1 MVEHSNKYDMKKY
14 ILLLL
19 VAAFVS
25 CTKDDVAI
33 SDFTPEDGY
42 ITFTSGD
49 NGTRT
54 AIKENAGDDNDEIV
68 WQAGDKIGI
77 YSPQISQARNYAV
90 EVSANDA
97 DKRNVSFVTDLQYA
111 STVSHNFYAYYPHSP
126 NNPSSNSTT
135 EISGNLTPT
144 QDGSIAPNAFMW
156 AKATEVAAG
165 SKDVAL
171 NFQHPFTYLDIKLK
185 SSSAHI
191 GKKLHTLTFVAEEGK
206 TLAGDYTLNFTTG
219 TLNFTKTYN
228 SVSASADI
236 TLSAEAQN
244 MYMVINPADLADT
257 DVKIIAVLKDGNG
270 NLTTLKSTKAG
281 KTFAAQTRTEV
292 ELDVDAM
299 SDASTEPAPIADA
312 NLKAMLLAAV
322 EADPDIADDN
332 STEVSF
338 AEIQKIKTLVVG
350 ERVDPETMA
359 ATASANVALANAP
372 ATRADSGTEITSI
385 QGVEFMTS
393 LEEFH
398 FKRTEYVGVPESTVL
413 DLSNNPNLKKIYTY
427 YGYFSDVILG
437 DKPALQDLYL
447 FEPRLTALDISKAPN
462 LVTFTCASSYNLANL
477 VGITDC
483 PKLEYLKL
491 TGSLLS
497 LDVSNNSNLEYLYC
511 QTNKLEELKGLSNCA
526 KIVDLYIYSYSL
538 TSLDV
543 SSATNMETFDFT
555 GNKLATL
562 NGISNLT
569 KLVKLKLS
577 STKITSLDVS
587 KLVDLEVLTCNGA
600 KIGTLDV
607 TKNTKLKELSCTLC
621 GLTTLDI
628 SKNTALQKLL
638 CSDNSLTQLNLTNN
652 TELVYLDCA
661 RNSLSGELQ
670 LNNCSKI
677 EQLFCAHNDFVKIS
691 ISSNAAAT
699 TLNRLDCMVNK
710 QLTSI
715 GDGMEIPALKYLFC
729 NYTGFTTLDFSKYK
743 ALEDLTANDM
753 TNLESVTF
761 DNPSLTRL
769 QFNNCPKLTI
779 LDISKTGV
787 NGANQYVSCKSS
799 VLETLVLGD
808 ESWVVKGIYP
818 ERNSSVIADTTEI
831 TFANTSAQ

>member
-1 MVEHSNKYDMKKY
+1 MKK

-19 VAAFVS
+19 TIVALSS
-25 CTKDDVAI
+25 CTKDDI
-33 SDFTPEDGY
+33 DNTGYNSNDGY

-49 NGTRT
+49 AEGTRT
-54 AIKENAGDDNDEIV
+54 AIKVNDGDDNDEIV

-77 YSPQISQARNYAV
+77 YSPQIYAARNYAAG
-90 EVSANDA
+90 VSSADA
-97 DKRNVSFVTDLQYA
+97 GKRRATFVTDLQYGSA
-111 STVSHNFYAYYPHSP
+111 ATHTFYAYYPYSA
-126 NNPSSNSTT
+126 NNSTSNSTT
-135 EISGNLTPT
+135 TISGNLTPS
-144 QDGSIAPNAFMW
+144 QDGAIAANAFMW
-156 AKATEVAAG
+156 AKTTVEKG
-165 SKDVAL
+165 SQNIAL
-171 NFQHPFTYLDIKLK
+171 EFQHPFTYLDVKLK
-185 SSSAHI
+185 SSTKHI
-191 GKKLHTLTFVAEEGK
+191 GKKLHTLTFIAEEGK
-206 TLAGDYTLNFTTG
+206 ALAGNYTLNFTTG
-219 TLNFTKTYN
+219 AIEFSNAYN
-228 SVSASADI
+228 TVSATADI
-236 TLSAEAQN
+236 TLASEAKDL
-244 MYMVINPADLADT
+244 YMVINPADLAET
-257 DVKIIAVLKDGNG
+257 TVKIIAVLKDGNG
-270 NLTTLKSTKAG
+270 SLTTLQTTKAG
-281 KTFAAQTRTEV
+281 KTFTAQTRTEMT
-292 ELDVDAM
+292 LDVDVM
-299 SDASTEPAPIADA
+299 TDASAEPVPVADD
-312 NLKAMLLAAV
+312 NFKELLLAAID
-322 EADPDIADDN
+322 ADPDITPDAN
-332 STEVSF
+332 TSQVSF

-359 ATASANVALANAP
+359 ATASANVVLANAP

-413 DLSNNPNLKKIYTY
+413 DLSNNPNLKKIYTFC
-427 YGYFSDVILG
+427 GYFSDVILG

-447 FEPRLTALDISKAPN
+447 YEPRLTALDISKAPN

-491 TGSLLS
+491 NTGSLLS

-526 KIVDLYIYSYSL
+526 KIVDLYISSYSL

-543 SSATNMETFDFT
+543 SNSA
-555 GNKLATL
+555 ATL
-562 NGISNLT
+562 KTLEVNCGKLESLNGVAECT
-569 KLVKLKLS
+569 KLEKLKLLGA
-577 STKITSLDVS
+577 KITSLDVS

-607 TKNTKLKELSCTLC
+607 TKNTKLKELSCTSC
-621 GLTTLDI
+621 GLTALDI

-652 TELVYLDCA
+652 TELVYLDCS

-677 EQLFCAHNDFVKIS
+677 EQVFCASNDFVKINVN
-691 ISSNAAAT
+691 SNAAAT
-699 TLNRLDCMVNK
+699 TLNRLDCQVNK

-715 GDGMEIPALKYLFC
+715 GEGMEIPALQYLFC
-729 NYTGFTTLDFSKYK
+729 SYTGFTTLDFSKYQ
-743 ALEDLTANDM
+743 ALTMVTADNM
-753 TNLESVTF
+753 TNLESVTL
-761 DNPSLTRL
+761 DNPNLTSLS
-769 QFNNCPKLTI
+769 FNRCSKLKT

-787 NGANQYVSCKSS
+787 NGSTSYSSCKSD

-808 ESWVVKGIYP
+808 RNWVVKGIYP
-818 ERNSSVIADTTEI
+818 ERNTSYIAATTEI
-831 TFANTSAQ
+831 VFANEL